1 MYENKMEFS
10 STLSVLVGENR
21 PDFLR
26 PETMVD
32 IFDQAVAS
40 FGDHTAILFGETHFS
55 YLDLFV
61 ASQEIAARL
70 IGVGIKPGDR
80 VALWCA
86 RGPLIPAAMIGIMR
100 IGAAYVPFDGSTP
113 AARLETGCEDAC
125 VDVVIHDA
133 LTAQSALSLPFQK
146 ILIDTSLFAAK
157 RRVEEPINAAKY
169 RGLAYMSFT
178 SGSSGRPKG
187 VMVSHAQVCHWIRSN
202 QSQTGILKTDIVF
215 QGASPAFDTC
225 IEEIWCTFLVGAQIV
240 IADDTVAR
248 DPHEAAELLKRHQVT
263 ILHTVPSLAALMAPE
278 GLSLRLLNLGGEAV
292 TPAVVERWSR
302 PGLRIINT
310 YGPTE
315 GTISC
320 TLAELQ
326 VGRDISIGRPL
337 PNYRI
342 YIVDEHN
349 ELVPRGQ
356 VGELWIGGPSV
367 AEGYIERPD
376 LTAER
381 FRVDPFIDPTDTIPR
396 IYRTGDHA
404 MVGQDGEIY
413 FHGRRDGQVKIRGF
427 RVELEEI
434 EIVLAELESVQL
446 AAVVSRTDLSG
457 DMSLTA
463 YLVAAPDQTLSLDDI
478 RRYLK
483 GRLASYMVP
492 ARFSVMDDL
501 PRLASGKID
510 RQLLATATMG
520 YALKD
525 DDDGA
530 DLTPL
535 ETRFSEALK
544 PLVGH
549 DTISPMADFFD
560 DLGAHSLLMARFVSA
575 LRHQPDL
582 ARLSMRDVYQ
592 ARNLR
597 ALAALVGPGLATDYA
612 GVAASDTETRIYQNP
627 SPLDR
632 RRYILCGLAQALS
645 LFVIY
650 GVLAAAMVTPY
661 FAYALADEWYDDAL
675 TSGGVCVVTAMAV
688 AFALFN
694 LSIAAKWLIIGRY
707 KAGDYPIWGS
717 YYFRCWLVET
727 ILHLSPIQFL
737 SNSPLYNH
745 ALRLLGV
752 KIGRNV
758 NLGAVDIGAFD
769 LLEIGDGSSF
779 GSSVLINNRLFVG
792 DVMRLRPISCGRDV
806 HIGSVVALNGGCV
819 IGDMAEIKD
828 MSQISADDV
837 VLSGEMWSGSPAHKI
852 GTSEV
857 SVTKIVKAT
866 PIKNGLYTALY
877 SLLSAG
883 LIVCGIVPIL
893 PILYILNALDAAS
906 ADWDFTYL
914 MLAPIFGF
922 IYTILFAFIVI
933 ALRWIVLGRVKA
945 GIYDVQS
952 LFFARK
958 WFIDKLFEMSLTVV
972 RSFFSTMYVIPYYR
986 LLGAKIG
993 NRAEISTATNVTH
1006 DLLSIGEEAFVADGV
1021 VLGDAQIRRGKLIL
1035 QRTEMGYR
1043 CFAGNASVIPDGRIL
1058 PDETLLGVLSLAPDQ
1073 NNPRLKRG
1081 TTWFGIPSQELPNRE
1096 MFIDYPENLTF
1107 KPSSARW
1114 LSRLAIETLRI
1125 VLPSGYLM
1133 AGLTLLSTACF
1144 EIDDR
1149 FGLFWA
1155 IVTFPLFYLAL
1166 VALPALF
1173 IVAAL
1178 KWILIGRYREGTHPM
1193 WTYFVWISE
1202 AITAVYEML
1211 LIPLLFEFLRGTPFM
1226 AWPLRLL
1233 GVKIGRRTLI
1243 DTTDITEFDL
1253 VTIGDGA
1260 ILGYQAGLQ
1269 THLFEDRVMKLGSV
1283 TIGPGANIGA
1293 RSILLYDTMAG
1304 ENCSIAPQSLVMKGE
1319 ELPAG
1324 SSWTGS
1330 PAEPV

>member
-1 MYENKMEFS
+1 ME
-10 STLSVLVGENR
+10 
-21 PDFLR
+21 
-26 PETMVD
+26 
-32 IFDQAVAS
+32 
-40 FGDHTAILFGETHFS
+40 
-55 YLDLFV
+55 
-61 ASQEIAARL
+61 
-70 IGVGIKPGDR
+70 
-80 VALWCA
+80 
-86 RGPLIPAAMIGIMR
+86 
-100 IGAAYVPFDGSTP
+100 
-113 AARLETGCEDAC
+113 
-125 VDVVIHDA
+125 
-133 LTAQSALSLPFQK
+133 
-146 ILIDTSLFAAK
+146 
-157 RRVEEPINAAKY
+157 
-169 RGLAYMSFT
+169 
-178 SGSSGRPKG
+178 
-187 VMVSHAQVCHWIRSN
+187 
-202 QSQTGILKTDIVF
+202 
-215 QGASPAFDTC
+215 
-225 IEEIWCTFLVGAQIV
+225 
-240 IADDTVAR
+240 
-248 DPHEAAELLKRHQVT
+248 
-263 ILHTVPSLAALMAPE
+263 PE

-292 TPAVVERWSR
+292 TPALVERWAR
-302 PGLRIINT
+302 HCPRIINT

-320 TLAELQ
+320 TLAELT
-326 VGRDISIGRPL
+326 VGRDITIGRPL

-349 ELVPRGQ
+349 ELTPLGQ
-356 VGELWIGGPSV
+356 IGELWIGGPSV
-367 AEGYIERPD
+367 AEGYVASPD

-381 FRVDPFIDPTDTIPR
+381 FSVDPFINASESAAR
-396 IYRTGDHA
+396 IYRTGDQA
-404 MVGQDGEIY
+404 MIGPDGEIY
-413 FHGRRDGQVKIRGF
+413 FHGRRDGQIKIRGF
-427 RVELEEI
+427 RVETEEI
-434 EIVLAELESVQL
+434 EIVLTELEIVQL
-446 AAVVSRTDLSG
+446 TAVVPRTDLSG

-463 YLVAAPDQTLSLDDI
+463 YLVVAPDQKLNLDDI

-492 ARFSVMDDL
+492 ARFRVIDDL

-510 RQLLATATMG
+510 RQRLAATPMGQLLKG
-520 YALKD
+520 

-530 DLTPL
+530 DLSPL
-535 ETRFSEALK
+535 ETRFAAALM
-544 PLVGH
+544 PLLGL
-549 DTISPMADFFD
+549 DIIAPMADFFD

-582 ARLSMRDVYQ
+582 SRLSMRDVYL

-597 ALAALVGPGLATDYA
+597 ALAALVEPRLAMDNA
-612 GVAASDTETRIYQNP
+612 REAEAKAETRIYQHP
-627 SPLDR
+627 SVLDR

-650 GVLAAAMVTPY
+650 GILAAAMVTPY
-661 FAYALADEWYDDAL
+661 FAYALADEWYDDLL
-675 TSGGVCVVTAMAV
+675 TSSGVCVLTAMAV

-694 LSIAAKWLIIGRY
+694 LTIAAKWLIIGRY

-727 ILHLSPIQFL
+727 ILHLSPFQFL
-737 SNSPLYNH
+737 SNSPLYIH

-752 KIGRNV
+752 KIGQNV

-806 HIGSVVALNGGCV
+806 QIGSVVVLNGGCI

-828 MSQISADDV
+828 MSQIAANDV
-837 VLSGEMWSGSPAHKI
+837 VLAGEMWSGSPAHKI
-852 GTSEV
+852 GTSEADFSKTPTV
-857 SVTKIVKAT
+857 SPFAG
-866 PIKNGLYTALY
+866 GLYTALY
-877 SLLSAG
+877 SVLSAG

-893 PILYILNALDAAS
+893 PILYILNSLDAAS

-914 MLAPIFGF
+914 LLAPIFGF
-922 IYTILFAFIVI
+922 IYTILFAVIVI
-933 ALRWIVLGRVKA
+933 ALRWIVLGRVKP
-945 GIYDVQS
+945 GIYDVRS

-993 NRAEISTATNVTH
+993 DRAEISTATNVTH

-1021 VLGDAQIRRGKLIL
+1021 VLGDAQIKRGKLIL

-1073 NNPRLKRG
+1073 SNPRLKRG

-1096 MFIDYPENLTF
+1096 MFIDYPESLTF

-1133 AGLTLLSTACF
+1133 AGLTLLITAGF

-1293 RSILLYDTMAG
+1293 RSILLYDTLAG
-1304 ENCSIAPQSLVMKGE
+1304 KNCSLSPQSLVMKGE
-1319 ELPAG
+1319 ELPAE
-1324 SSWTGS
+1324 SRWTGS